1 MKQYEDVVQTVA
13 NTLSLA
19 ALGGP
24 FGFYLSDTQIAYIY
38 GKDREVVEMDVQ
50 MAKELANKRLT
61 DSFI

>member
-1 MKQYEDVVQTVA
+1 MKSYEDTIQVVA
-13 NTLSLA
+13 NTLTRA

-24 FGFYLSDTQIAYIY
+24 FGFYLSDAQIAYIY

-50 MAKELANKRLT
+50 MAKDIANKRLT